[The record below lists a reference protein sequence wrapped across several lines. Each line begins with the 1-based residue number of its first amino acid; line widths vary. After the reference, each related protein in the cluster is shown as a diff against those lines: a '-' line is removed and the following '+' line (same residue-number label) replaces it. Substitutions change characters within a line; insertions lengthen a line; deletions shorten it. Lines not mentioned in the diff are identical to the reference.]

1 MTIESLA
8 IRQAGITG
16 AMCGEILMRK
26 SDKGRDMNM
35 AELASNELLDL
46 SSTLKAVDIAVLDW
60 DVLSGKQ
67 TLSAGY
73 MERLGYRSDQAADTI
88 EEWRQRIHPDDL
100 SQVVSAPKES
110 LIQKTGTWEFTFRIK
125 DASGHYR
132 SMLSK
137 GGIIEFDSAG
147 NALHGISLHFDLDS
161 APDNTLPKSAKEHE
175 YDEMFNNMASGV
187 LVLMQEGGNNI
198 FTVVDL
204 NQTATQI
211 TGADRSVIGQ
221 DLFAVL
227 PKAGACGILS
237 AIEKVNESGEPIYVP
252 RCHYDDGVR
261 NLWMN
266 CYTYKLSS
274 GNIVV
279 VINDISVEEY
289 FKNELSQQ
297 KKQLN
302 QIVDL
307 AADAFFLVNLDSTI
321 LQINQSATQMTGYSR
336 EEMIGNP
343 LSFLSSEEE
352 HESGLPIIPPPLC
365 GQSIMKERTWKTKK
379 GDEINVELHGSTMPD
394 GNYHIFVR
402 DITERNRNQIALLQ
416 SQFDLKK
423 KQKEIEETNIA
434 LRVLIKKA
442 EEEKEELKERL
453 TANTLCLVNPYID
466 KLKKSDLSH
475 EQKKNVQ
482 IIESTLENLI
492 SPFTRTTML
501 KNVKLSQ
508 TELKVANLIKQG
520 KSTKQIA
527 EIMCVSPQTINKHRS
542 NIRRKMGLKNR
553 NTSISD
559 GI

>member
-1 MTIESLA
+1 MKPLV
-8 IRQAGITG
+8 IRQTGLTG
-16 AMCGEILMRK
+16 AMCGEISMKK

-35 AELASNELLDL
+35 AEPASKEIFDL
-46 SSTLKAVDIAVLDW
+46 SSTLRSVDIAVLDW
-60 DVLSGKQ
+60 DIENDKH

-73 MERLGYRSDQAADTI
+73 MESLGYAADQVPNSV

-100 SQVVSAPKES
+100 PLVVSAPKES
-110 LIQKTGTWEFTFRIK
+110 RTQESCTWEFRFRIK
-125 DASGHYR
+125 DASGNYR
-132 SMLSK
+132 SILSK
-137 GGIIEFDSAG
+137 GGITEFDSEG
-147 NALHGISLHFDLDS
+147 NALHGISLHFDIGADS
-161 APDNTLPKSAKEHE
+161 GNALSASAKERE

-187 LVLMQEGGNNI
+187 LVLARDPKNHI
-198 FTVVDL
+198 FSVVEL
-204 NQTATQI
+204 NQTACQI
-211 TGADRSVIGQ
+211 TGADRSVIGR
-221 DLFAVL
+221 DIFAVL

-237 AIEKVNESGEPIYVP
+237 AVEKVNESGEPIYIP

-279 VINDISVEEY
+279 IINDISVEEY

-307 AADAFFLVNLDSTI
+307 AADAFFLVSLDGTI
-321 LQINQSATQMTGYSR
+321 LQINQSAAQMTGYGR
-336 EEMIGNP
+336 EEMIGRP

-352 HESGLPIIPPPLC
+352 LESGMPIIPPPLC

-379 GDEINVELHGSTMPD
+379 GEEINVELHGSTMPD
-394 GNYHIFVR
+394 GNHHIFVR

-466 KLKKSDLSH
+466 KLKKSDLNL